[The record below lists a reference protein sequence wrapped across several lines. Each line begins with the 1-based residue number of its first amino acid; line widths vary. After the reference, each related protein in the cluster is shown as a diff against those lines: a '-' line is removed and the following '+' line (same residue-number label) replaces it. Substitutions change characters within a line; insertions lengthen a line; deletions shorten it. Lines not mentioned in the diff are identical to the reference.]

1 MLPSLDSCQKRFLWI
16 HKEIDHA
23 PHPDIGLVLQ
33 VGDAEK
39 FPLALGFGSL
49 DPFFFFFSESASRV
63 HVSQQQRRIEAT
75 RDLYDLN
82 LLAKLMV
89 LLRQVL
95 FNLVIGASAE
105 EILISGRSC

>member
-49 DPFFFFFSESASRV
+49 DPFFFFFFQ
-63 HVSQQQRRIEAT
+63 SQQAG
-75 RDLYDLN
+75 
-82 LLAKLMV
+82 LLEKLMV
-89 LLRQVL
+89 MHSQIL
-95 FNLVIGASAE
+95 FSLAVVAIA
-105 EILISGRSC
+105 